1 MQRLPKAILQQQCQ
15 KSGWDVPKYERAS
28 GKFEFY
34 MYNVSITRPSS
45 GRGKGKK
52 VGGVTTYSVPQNTS
66 GFHTVE
72 VIL

>member
-1 MQRLPKAILQQQCQ
+1 
-15 KSGWDVPKYERAS
+15 
-28 GKFEFY
+28 
-34 MYNVSITRPSS
+34 MYNVSVTRPSS